1 MQSLL
6 FSIIAV
12 ANATDSKELQGGQ
25 TYIIGD
31 YECANQQYCLI
42 NDDDVLQPRHVTGM
56 GYDIKKCL
64 SVCSQVEGCV
74 AVDIQSYTE
83 NWEKSQDLCYLL
95 KADTFKQVPNCT
107 HHEQWMSC
115 KRRNAESDNVNAGAE
130 SAGLT
135 SSSASK
141 SEQDTSDMAMTAS
154 GGAEVG
160 TRFPGDHSY
169 QLGTHGVV
177 RIDGF
182 IMHPSLWEC
191 ANYQYCKFDDRG
203 VIDRI
208 NDKDGPLDMYKCA
221 AHCEKMGEEC
231 LGVDMQSFDKDF
243 NKYNGSKGD
252 NHNRSA
258 KINNCTF
265 WKSGYGAMVPS
276 CTVNKTYASCRRKGA
291 HRQLE
296 GNPVAELASSS

>member
-1 MQSLL
+1 MSCKRRTRQLEADPVVELASPSAESEQDASDMVVTTSADVEPVAVDAEKKPLKKNLL
-6 FSIIAV
+6 SSKPSIQV
-12 ANATDSKELQGGQ
+12 STEQLQGGQ

-135 SSSASK
+135 SS
-141 SEQDTSDMAMTAS
+141 
-154 GGAEVG
+154 
-160 TRFPGDHSY
+160 
-169 QLGTHGVV
+169 
-177 RIDGF
+177 
-182 IMHPSLWEC
+182 
-191 ANYQYCKFDDRG
+191 
-203 VIDRI
+203 
-208 NDKDGPLDMYKCA
+208 
-221 AHCEKMGEEC
+221 
-231 LGVDMQSFDKDF
+231 
-243 NKYNGSKGD
+243 
-252 NHNRSA
+252 
-258 KINNCTF
+258 
-265 WKSGYGAMVPS
+265 
-276 CTVNKTYASCRRKGA
+276 
-291 HRQLE
+291 
-296 GNPVAELASSS
+296 